1 MCGHTSYG
9 ISSRASFWPSCPC
22 SCSLQSDIV
31 KALSREIHRGEEE
44 GIKREWSL
52 IVRELIYSG
61 LPGFAC
67 LPVIVVCSL
76 SISAPGNYWLVLIG
90 KLLISCSLALF
101 N

>member
-1 MCGHTSYG
+1 MVEKKTEKKE
-9 ISSRASFWPSCPC
+9 R
-22 SCSLQSDIV
+22 
-31 KALSREIHRGEEE
+31 
-44 GIKREWSL
+44 SL
-52 IVRELIYSG
+52 ILRELIYSG
-61 LPGFAC
+61 LHGFAC

>member
-1 MCGHTSYG
+1 MTEAEGRG
-9 ISSRASFWPSCPC
+9 
-22 SCSLQSDIV
+22 
-31 KALSREIHRGEEE
+31 RE
-44 GIKREWSL
+44 EWSL
-52 IVRELIYSG
+52 IRKELIRWG
-61 LPGFAC
+61 LGGLAR